1 MEFKQEKIE
10 KVMAEVTKRTKYE
23 FVYQKS
29 TIKDAPRVTGQY
41 VDTELND
48 ILNDIFVKQCHLEY
62 YVMKKSI
69 VLSKKDESGMA
80 VVTDSPV
87 MYGVE
92 DDDNMLEEVFVT
104 GYQSV

>member
-80 VVTDSPV
+80 VKSSLR
-87 MYGVE
+87 
-92 DDDNMLEEVFVT
+92 NRSLKF
-104 GYQSV
+104 